1 MWNAEEQTPETLR
14 RPDADIARAMIVKTL
29 LEVTGDFTR
38 TLDDCEK
45 LLSDKPIFQLSATGF
60 VENVVKLGPDKRVIN
75 DLRQRVDDHWTKI
88 DFIAKPF
95 ELHLL
100 RGIYYELQ
108 QVRKDAV
115 PLQGILVKDTTQS
128 IHPKRPKPH
137 DVRLTVPPDLAK
149 RFETQMPHHLPLSE
163 GFGAA
168 ILHLANSTVR
178 FKPSPGTRQNIPEA
192 AEFVYLL
199 KSAWITEKLKESDYL
214 QSAGPESFWA
224 DCTREL
230 EDKISEQESRF
241 ETGELEQP
249 TPDVI
254 ARLPDHCFAI
264 WLHEESLP
272 QPTISAEQGPLG
284 DKILELALPSVDGNQ
299 RSTLTVFRKSDIA
312 FRLVSTTKDE
322 QKPGFSVEKSVNVD
336 MNSARFIPA
345 FATPDPG
352 GPINN
357 KVLLC
362 NSQGQDRICHTFQD
376 SSAIAEF
383 QRALL
388 GYRVLNYMSNI
399 SWHLGFSKFGQ
410 KAISGKARLQL
421 WQLKPFPDLLSSLA
435 SQQHADRLARAARLE
450 QQAHDRARSLSP
462 RSRYEEEKRAIRDQ
476 ERQQHADRIARA
488 ARLEQQAHDRARS
501 LSPRSRYEEEKRAIR
516 EEERQQLMDR
526 LARAARLEQEAHD
539 RAVRLAEDERRNRRR
554 EGRPRRLIEFE
565 ERRQID
571 LGKRAR
577 RRQQREEEEI
587 YQRRRGEARRRQEE
601 ADREQLRQQQDRMAE
616 QEHLERLRRANIPL
630 QPRHQPTV
638 HRESLANREDRFER
652 EAIRENARQWVREGQ
667 MPPAAYGRYEGGFL
681 GRRNTIDGS
690 QWSRGD
696 GIALARPE
704 PPVLVIFTMCENK
717 YTFFHIKSTFNC

>member
-1 MWNAEEQTPETLR
+1 MWNAEEQTPEDLR

-45 LLSDKPIFQLSATGF
+45 LLSDKSIFQLSATGF
-60 VENVVKLGPDKRVIN
+60 VENVVKLGSVKRIIN

-88 DFIAKPF
+88 NFIAKPF

-115 PLQGILVKDTTQS
+115 PLQGIIVKDTTQS

-149 RFETQMPHHLPLSE
+149 RFETQMPHHLPLRE

-168 ILHLANSTVR
+168 ILHFANSTVR
-178 FKPSPGTRQNIPEA
+178 FKPSPDTGQNIPEA

-199 KSAWITEKLKESDYL
+199 KSAWITEKLNESDYL

-230 EDKISEQESRF
+230 EDKISDQESRF

-272 QPTISAEQGPLG
+272 QPAVSAEQGPLG
-284 DKILELALPSVDGNQ
+284 NKILELALPSVDGNQ

-336 MNSARFIPA
+336 MNSTRFIPA

-362 NSQGQDRICHTFQD
+362 NSQSQDRICHTFQD
-376 SSAIAEF
+376 SSAIADF

-399 SWHLGFSKFGQ
+399 SWHIGFSKFGQ

-421 WQLKPFPDLLSSLA
+421 WQLKPFPG
-435 SQQHADRLARAARLE
+435 AR
-450 QQAHDRARSLSP
+450 
-462 RSRYEEEKRAIRDQ
+462 
-476 ERQQHADRIARA
+476 
-488 ARLEQQAHDRARS
+488 RARS

-516 EEERQQLMDR
+516 ERERQQHADR
-526 LARAARLEQEAHD
+526 LARAARLEQEAHY
-539 RAVRLAEDERRNRRR
+539 RAVRLAEDERRNRQR
-554 EGRPRRLIEFE
+554 EQRQRRLE
-565 ERRQID
+565 ESDKRRWIS
-571 LGKRAR
+571 LSERAR
-577 RRQQREEEEI
+577 RRQQREQEER
-587 YQRRRGEARRRQEE
+587 YQSRRDEARRRQEE

-616 QEHLERLRRANIPL
+616 QERLERLHRANTPL
-630 QPRHQPTV
+630 AGSDSSIGRSVRSPTLS
-638 HRESLANREDRFER
+638 SLPLLDSTTATSMTR
-652 EAIRENARQWVREGQ
+652 
-667 MPPAAYGRYEGGFL
+667 
-681 GRRNTIDGS
+681 
-690 QWSRGD
+690 SRGD
-696 GIALARPE
+696 DIPLVRPE
-704 PPVLVIFTMCENK
+704 PPVLIIFTMCESK
-717 YTFFHIKSTFNC
+717 YTFFHIKSTFDC